1 VASQTLL
8 EAVMPMDRT
17 GYVLLSIHERDA
29 RAPEG
34 NQMIDRQLH
43 AAMEV
48 GVCRPRWGP
57 DTSS

>member
-8 EAVMPMDRT
+8 EATMSTDRT

-29 RAPEG
+29 PVPEG